1 MGRGSNLAGGPW
13 QFAYLLERDQDH
25 DGVRRRVG
33 EAARRL
39 ETVHAR
45 HSDLDENHVGPELGG
60 QREGLSARCRLPD
73 LEEARR
79 RRNQLAHGAAEDL
92 MVIDGEDRD
101 RPCTHAHTL
110 RRRGFWRKGTPHPPQ
125 VVRARALADTGPMT
139 RGAVSHDAANT
150 EPKIS
155 VVLADDSYL
164 VREAVG
170 HVLAEAD
177 GVEVIATCEDKE
189 SLMKAIEETRPDV
202 VVTDIRMPPTDS
214 TDGLQ
219 VAATLRETHPEVGV
233 VVLSQFAEP
242 EYGLAL
248 LEGGSEGR
256 AYLLKERVQHRGQ
269 LIAAIEAVAEG
280 GSVIDAK
287 VVETLVEARKRAE
300 SSPLGELTPRE
311 LEILTFVA
319 RGHSNQAIADELV
332 LTKRAVEKHI
342 NAIFLKLNLTY
353 ATDVSRRVKAA
364 LIYLAEVDGN

>member
-1 MGRGSNLAGGPW
+1 M
-13 QFAYLLERDQDH
+13 
-25 DGVRRRVG
+25 
-33 EAARRL
+33 
-39 ETVHAR
+39 
-45 HSDLDENHVGPELGG
+45 
-60 QREGLSARCRLPD
+60 
-73 LEEARR
+73 
-79 RRNQLAHGAAEDL
+79 
-92 MVIDGEDRD
+92 
-101 RPCTHAHTL
+101 
-110 RRRGFWRKGTPHPPQ
+110 
-125 VVRARALADTGPMT
+125 
-139 RGAVSHDAANT
+139 
-150 EPKIS
+150 PKIG

-164 VREAVG
+164 VREAVT
-170 HVLAEAD
+170 HVLADAD
-177 GVEVIATCEDKE
+177 GIEVLATCEDTE
-189 SLMKAIEETRPDV
+189 SLLKAVEDSNPDV
-202 VVTDIRMPPTDS
+202 VVTDIRMPPSESDE
-214 TDGLQ
+214 GLQ
-219 VAATLRETHPEVGV
+219 VAATLRNTHPEIGV

-269 LIAAIEAVAEG
+269 LIAAIETVAEG

-300 SSPLGELTPRE
+300 RSPLAELTPRE

-364 LIYLAEVDGN
+364 LIYLSEAEAD